1 MNYLLLKKNCIK
13 KVILVRKRKKEK
25 DYTIKALKDVNS
37 LAYKSCP
44 TAYILL
50 VLISMLSSINTF
62 MLLKSTEY
70 TINSAYKLFDK
81 SANFKSIIIGITL
94 FTLAKAIFKIIDII
108 KTLLINKLNL
118 SLSYI
123 FEKQL
128 NRKLSNIIIDY
139 YENNS
144 TYVKIHEVRNK
155 TLESMKNFI
164 ESTMFYIQSI
174 FQIIVYGYFLIQIN
188 VLVVVVYLVL
198 VITFNN
204 VSCNMYNSISNI
216 WDKIHPYSQKQN
228 YFFSLSG
235 DKVTHQEYK
244 FNRLFSFVSNRWSE
258 LYDKEY
264 KYRMKIF
271 KKFEITLQTARFIFN
286 LPYIAMLI
294 YVAFEIAAGKH
305 EIGFFLLC
313 NQLFNNVIDTFEGI
327 QSTITN
333 NKVNCRFIK
342 SYDEIM
348 DYKEENKKHTEE
360 RAANISFKD
369 IIYTYPQGKRYALKN
384 LKIDINSGEKIAIV
398 GHNGSGK
405 TTYTNLLMA
414 LTNPIEGEILVD
426 WHSGVRAQS
435 ILRCSVS
442 CILQDFAQYQMT
454 IRENIEVGY
463 DGHKFSDEEIW
474 NLLDKVGLKERVE
487 KLSNGI
493 YTQLG
498 QLKEGIELSK
508 GQWQRLAIARLLA
521 NEEATIW
528 ILDEPTAYLDP
539 ISEIEIYDMIYD
551 LAGDRTVLFIS
562 HRLGFAKRAD
572 RIVVFNEGK
581 ISEEGIHK
589 ELLKKDGIYSKMYKN
604 QESWYTV

>member
-1 MNYLLLKKNCIK
+1 M
-13 KVILVRKRKKEK
+13 LVPKHKKEK
-25 DYTIKALKDVNS
+25 DHTIKALKEVNA

-44 TAYILL
+44 GTYVLLILTA
-50 VLISMLSSINTF
+50 VLSAINTF
-62 MLLKSTEY
+62 ILLKATEY
-70 TINSAYKLFDK
+70 TINSAYRIFDK
-81 SANFKSIIIGITL
+81 TVDFKSVVIGITL
-94 FTLAKAIFKIIDII
+94 FTLAKIIFKIIDII
-108 KTLLINKLNL
+108 KTLLKNKLNL
-118 SLSYI
+118 ALSYT
-123 FEKQL
+123 FEKEL
-128 NRKLSNIIIDY
+128 NIKLSNLVIDY
-139 YENNS
+139 YENNG
-144 TYVKIHEVRNK
+144 TYVKIHEVRSK
-155 TLESMKNFI
+155 TLETMKNFI

-174 FQIIVYGYFLIQIN
+174 FHAIVYGYFLIQIN
-188 VLVVVVYLVL
+188 VLVVVVYLVIL
-198 VITFNN
+198 VTFNKI
-204 VSCNMYNSISNI
+204 SCNMYNSISNI
-216 WDKIHPYSQKQN
+216 WDEIQPYSQKQS

-244 FNRLFSFVSNRWSE
+244 FNRLFSFVSNCWSE

-294 YVAFEIAAGKH
+294 YVAFEIAEGKH
-305 EIGFFLLC
+305 EIGFLLLC
-313 NQLFNNVIDTFEGI
+313 NQLFNGIIDTFGGV
-327 QSTITN
+327 QSTITAN
-333 NKVNCRFIK
+333 RVDCRFIK

-348 DYKEENKKHTEE
+348 DYEEENKKHTEE
-360 RAANISFKD
+360 KAANISFKD

-414 LTNPIEGEILVD
+414 LTNPIEGEILVNG
-426 WHSGVRAQS
+426 HSGVRAQS
-435 ILRCSVS
+435 ILRFSVS

-463 DGHKFSDEEIW
+463 DGHKFSDEDIW

-487 KLSNGI
+487 KLPKGI

-521 NEEATIW
+521 NEEVNIW

-572 RIVVFNEGK
+572 RIVVFNDGK
-581 ISEEGIHK
+581 IAEEGIHK
-589 ELLKKDGIYSKMYKN
+589 DLLKKDGIYSEMYTN
-604 QESWYTV
+604 QESWYTA